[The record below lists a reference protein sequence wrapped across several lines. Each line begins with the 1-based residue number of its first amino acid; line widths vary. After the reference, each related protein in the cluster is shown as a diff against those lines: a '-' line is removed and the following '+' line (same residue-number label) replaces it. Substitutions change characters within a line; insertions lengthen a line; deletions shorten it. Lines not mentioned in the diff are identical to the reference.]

1 MPPQSPIE
9 LSFFAKF
16 FLEKK
21 QDKGGGRVRPKYC
34 GEALTEDEAFDR
46 LREHKAQREAKE
58 TKKKKQQK
66 GNNTSRQQAKS
77 KDAQIEENICQGCGD
92 CYDDDDD
99 DDDDDDT
106 DTQEFWVGC
115 DR

>member
-21 QDKGGGRVRPKYC
+21 ENKQEKGGGRIRPKYY
-34 GEALTEDEAFDR
+34 GEALSEDEAFDR

-66 GNNTSRQQAKS
+66 GTTLVSSRLS
-77 KDAQIEENICQGCGD
+77 P
-92 CYDDDDD
+92 
-99 DDDDDDT
+99 
-106 DTQEFWVGC
+106 
-115 DR
+115 RMLR